1 MATTVNSE
9 RFEIIRRIGEGGM
22 GVVFEAHDRM
32 RDARVALK
40 TLPELKPL
48 SLSRFKHEFRSLVN
62 ISHPN
67 LVTLY
72 ELFVEH
78 NVWFFTMEF
87 IEGQDFLGA
96 LRPASSRSAGPTVSD
111 PLDTPTLEMPR
122 TLSGDPYAS
131 DRGGYRFTGGCDFER
146 LRPTL
151 RQLAEGL
158 NTLHDAG
165 KLHRDIKP
173 SNIIV
178 SNEGRAVILDFGL
191 VSELDDFF
199 ASARAPVW
207 AGTVPYMS
215 PEQLH
220 GKPLSPASDWYAL
233 GIVLF
238 EALTGRRPFDAAT
251 AEAMA
256 AERSAGAPK
265 ASDLSIGIPKDL
277 EELCAALLRNEPSE
291 RPNGSDILAMLKDAP
306 VAARPRGSK
315 ASTFVG
321 REDAISE
328 LDAALAQT
336 AAGKASVVL
345 LSGASGL
352 GKTSLVRRF
361 LEVAAKKEDILA
373 LTGRCYEQEVVPYRA
388 VDSALDSLANY
399 LAGLDEAGIERLAPR
414 NAWALAQLFPVLNLF
429 PTEATEGAST
439 AADAFELRRLAFHS
453 LRDLLT
459 NLCGMRAGAGQSRSR
474 TGSQAMSQAKR
485 RVIIHLDDLQWGD
498 ADGAALLAEVMRPP
512 LAPPVLLIAAFR
524 DEQLE
529 KNGFLRLLFAL
540 AKQPGLVCREIKLE
554 PLSAVESAILAE
566 RLLAESNSGTSSVA
580 AVARESGGNPFF
592 LFSLA
597 ASLKEGAA
605 LGKRDESAASMVVLD
620 DLLWQRAQMLPADA
634 RSLLEAV
641 AVAGSP
647 IAQICAFRA
656 AGLSGRDPKVT
667 AILRN
672 GLLARSAGTAEAD
685 EIDTY
690 HDRIRESLVARLPEE
705 SRRGYH
711 VRLAAALVEFGS
723 DDADRLAYHYE
734 LAGVRATAGRYYL
747 EAAARAV
754 QVLAFDKAA
763 ALYSKAL
770 ELGDWTPLERHQM
783 RVSLA
788 SSLADAGR
796 GLAAARVFEEESR
809 EAEAEEQEQLERR
822 AAFHYCASGYVEEG
836 HNVSQRV
843 LGRYG
848 IILPRTKLVS
858 ILTLLGGHLR
868 LRLRGVG
875 FRERSEAEIP
885 RRLLARIDAAL
896 EIGEGLGMVEVVP
909 AMSVHLHGIL
919 DALKAGEPRRIAATA
934 AIVACQMSASKKA
947 KIDGH
952 YIPLIALSR
961 AIAERT
967 GDPLLHGY
975 CGLSDAVTNLNQGR
989 YRELYESCQRAER
1002 RFLECRGVAWH
1013 LWTIRTFHLFALLN
1027 LGRYRE
1033 LRMSSEQVLREAT
1046 EHGDLYTSTSVAT
1059 HPLPVSLI
1067 VRHRPD
1073 EARQVAAEALARWTS
1088 RRHTMQHMFTQWS
1101 FTYADL
1107 FTGDWRRGLRDS
1119 ESLIVFLRQTL
1130 MNQVNNTRVF
1140 AFDARARA
1148 ALAAALLGGERR
1160 KHLSIAKGF
1169 MRKLEGEYWGVPHA
1183 LAKAMR
1189 AAVADLEDRPDEALR
1204 LLREALAQF
1213 EQLGMAGYSNAVKMR
1228 LSTRVAGDEGRE
1240 LRRQVEQ
1247 WAAEEEVPDP
1257 GCLTLLFTSGFK
1269 EDRT

>member
-40 TLPELKPL
+40 TLPELKPQ

-72 ELFVEH
+72 ELFVEQDAC
-78 NVWFFTMEF
+78 FFTMEF
-87 IEGQDFLGA
+87 IEGQDFLSA
-96 LRPASSRSAGPTVSD
+96 LRPPSSEIPAPAASEPV
-111 PLDTPTLEMPR
+111 DTPTLEMPPSQ
-122 TLSGDPYAS
+122 SGDSSPSGRSETWFA
-131 DRGGYRFTGGCDFER
+131 GGYDIDR

-158 NTLHDAG
+158 NTLHQAG

-178 SNEGRAVILDFGL
+178 SKEGRTVILDFGL
-191 VSELDDFF
+191 VSELDDLF
-199 ASARAPVW
+199 AAARAPVW
-207 AGTVPYMS
+207 AGTLPYMS
-215 PEQLH
+215 PEQLQ
-220 GKPLSPASDWYAL
+220 GRPLTPASDWYAL

-238 EALTGRRPFDAAT
+238 EALTGRRPFEGVT
-251 AEAMA
+251 GETMA
-256 AERSAGAPK
+256 PERNTEAPK
-265 ASDLSIGIPKDL
+265 ASEVGVDVPQDL
-277 EELCAALLRNEPSE
+277 EELCAALLRSDPSE
-291 RPNGSDILAMLKDAP
+291 RPSGSDILTMLRDAP
-306 VAARPRGSK
+306 MAARSKPPK

-321 REDAISE
+321 REDALSE
-328 LDAALAQT
+328 LEAALAQT
-336 AAGKASVVL
+336 AAGKASIVL

-352 GKTSLVRRF
+352 GKSRLVRHF
-361 LEVAAKKEDILA
+361 LDLAAKEDTLTLA
-373 LTGRCYEQEVVPYRA
+373 GRCYEQEVVPYRA
-388 VDSALDSLANY
+388 VDNALDSLANF
-399 LAGLDEAGIERLAPR
+399 LAGFKEAEIQRLAPR
-414 NAWALAQLFPVLNLF
+414 NAWALAHLFPVLNLF
-429 PTEATEGAST
+429 PSEAAEGAST
-439 AADAFELRRLAFHS
+439 TADPFELRRLAFQS

-459 NLCGMRAGAGQSRSR
+459 NLCGGVRAEAGTEASAGRRAFQNR
-474 TGSQAMSQAKR
+474 R

-498 ADGAALLAEVMRPP
+498 ADGAVLLAEVMRPP
-512 LAPPVLLIAAFR
+512 LAPPLLLIASFR

-529 KNGFLRLLFAL
+529 KNVFLRQLFAF

-566 RLLAESNSGTSSVA
+566 RLLTESNSGTSSVA

-597 ASLKEGAA
+597 TSLKEGAA
-605 LGKRDESAASMVVLD
+605 LRKPDERATGPVVLD
-620 DLLWQRAQMLPADA
+620 DLLWQRAQMLPDDA

-672 GLLARSAGTAEAD
+672 GLLARSAGTAAAD

-705 SRRGYH
+705 TRRTYH

-734 LAGVRATAGRYYL
+734 FAGVRAKAGRYYL
-747 EAAARAV
+747 EAAVRAT

-763 ALYSKAL
+763 ALYAKAL
-770 ELGDWTPLERHQM
+770 ELGDWTPLERHEM
-783 RVSLA
+783 RVSLG

-809 EAEAEEQEQLERR
+809 EARAEEQEQLERR

-836 HNVSQRV
+836 HAVSERV

-848 IILPRTKLVS
+848 IILPRTRLVS
-858 ILTLLGGHLR
+858 SLTLLGGHLR
-868 LRLRGVG
+868 LRMRGLR
-875 FRERSEAEIP
+875 FRERSEAEVP

-919 DALKAGEPRRIAATA
+919 SALKAGEPRRIAATA

-947 KIDGH
+947 ERDGH
-952 YIPLIALSR
+952 YKPLIALSR

-967 GDPLLHGY
+967 GDPLLDGY

-1013 LWTIRTFHLFALLN
+1013 LWTIRTFRLFALMN

-1033 LRMSSEQVLREAT
+1033 LWLSSEQVLREAT

-1067 VRHRPD
+1067 VRHRPE
-1073 EARQVAAEALARWTS
+1073 EARQMAAEALARWTS
-1088 RRHTMQHMFTQWS
+1088 RRHTMQHMFTQWT

-1107 FTGDWRRGLRDS
+1107 FTGDWRRGLGDS
-1119 ESLIVFLRQTL
+1119 ESFLIFLRKTL
-1130 MNQVNNTRVF
+1130 MNQVNNTRVY

-1148 ALAAALLGGERR
+1148 ALAAALSGGERK

-1169 MRKLEGEYWGVPHA
+1169 IRRLESEYWPVPHA
-1183 LAKAMR
+1183 MAKAMR
-1189 AAVADLEDRPDEALR
+1189 AAVADLEGRPEETLR

-1213 EQLGMAGYSNAVKMR
+1213 EQLGMAGFSNAVKLR

-1247 WAAEEEVPDP
+1247 WAAEEEVPDS
-1257 GCLTLLFTSGFK
+1257 GRLTLLFSSGFK